1 MNLLTSFARTPKSL
15 RFETQ
20 EKQEVIV
27 LFLRQHLIVLL
38 PWLVVGFILLF
49 TPTILFPV
57 LYRFLSQ
64 SWTIPAGYMIVG
76 TVFWYVL
83 TFGFILSKLLFWFFN
98 IFIVTNERIVDIDF
112 VNLLHKNI
120 SETQLERVQDISY
133 KTSGILAT
141 MFNFGDVTIQTAGEM
156 PNFIFERVPKPSEV
170 VDIISDYAKIKNKK
184 HV

>member
-1 MNLLTSFARTPKSL
+1 MNLLTAFAKTPKHL

-20 EKQEVIV
+20 EKQEVII
-27 LFLRQHLIVLL
+27 LFLRQHLIVLV
-38 PWLVVGFILLF
+38 PWLIIGVILFF

-57 LYRFLSQ
+57 LYRFFSQ
-64 SWTIPAGYMIVG
+64 SWSIPTGYMIVG

-83 TFGFILSKLLFWFFN
+83 AFGFVLSKFLFWFFN

-112 VNLLHKNI
+112 VNLLHKDI

-156 PNFIFERVPKPSEV
+156 PNFMFERVPKPSEV
-170 VDIISDYAKIKNKK
+170 VDIISDEAKTKNKK
-184 HV
+184 QV

>member
-1 MNLLTSFARTPKSL
+1 MNLFTAFAKTPKQL

-20 EKQEVIV
+20 EKQEVII
-27 LFLRQHLIVLL
+27 LFLRQHLIVLI
-38 PWLVVGFILLF
+38 PWLVVGVVLF
-49 TPTILFPV
+49 LAPTILFPIIHSFV
-57 LYRFLSQ
+57 SKT
-64 SWTIPAGYMIVG
+64 WTIPVGYVIVG

-83 TFGFILSKLLFWFFN
+83 SFGFILSKFLFWFFN

-112 VNLLHKNI
+112 VNLLHKDI

-156 PNFIFERVPKPSEV
+156 PNFMFERVPRPSEV
-170 VDIISDYAKIKNKK
+170 VDIISDEAKVKTKK
-184 HV
+184 QV

>member
-1 MNLLTSFARTPKSL
+1 M
-15 RFETQ
+15 
-20 EKQEVIV
+20 V
-27 LFLRQHLIVLL
+27 
-38 PWLVVGFILLF
+38 
-49 TPTILFPV
+49 
-57 LYRFLSQ
+57 
-64 SWTIPAGYMIVG
+64 VG

-184 HV
+184 HL